1 MNENKIYLT
10 AKELAGMLGVS
21 ESQAYKM
28 IRKINLELEKKG
40 FITVKG
46 KRYNESRKGY
56 QNGKVADSVSLYG
69 LARQSEKINKA
80 WI

>member
-46 KRYNESRKGY
+46 K
-56 QNGKVADSVSLYG
+56 VS
-69 LARQSEKINKA
+69 
-80 WI
+80 

>member
-1 MNENKIYLT
+1 MNENRIYLT

-46 KRYNESRKGY
+46 KVSKYYTES
-56 QNGKVADSVSLYG
+56 ATFPF
-69 LARQSEKINKA
+69 
-80 WI
+80 

>member
-1 MNENKIYLT
+1 MNTAGRRAEIISILMVRRRIT

-46 KRYNESRKGY
+46 K
-56 QNGKVADSVSLYG
+56 VSKYYIEQHWYG
-69 LARQSEKINKA
+69 FAG
-80 WI
+80 

>member
-10 AKELAGMLGVS
+10 AKELAGS

-46 KRYNESRKGY
+46 K
-56 QNGKVADSVSLYG
+56 VSKYYIEQHWYG
-69 LARQSEKINKA
+69 FAG
-80 WI
+80 

>member
-28 IRKINLELEKKG
+28 IRKINLDLK
-40 FITVKG
+40 
-46 KRYNESRKGY
+46 RKG
-56 QNGKVADSVSLYG
+56 L
-69 LARQSEKINKA
+69 LR
-80 WI
+80 